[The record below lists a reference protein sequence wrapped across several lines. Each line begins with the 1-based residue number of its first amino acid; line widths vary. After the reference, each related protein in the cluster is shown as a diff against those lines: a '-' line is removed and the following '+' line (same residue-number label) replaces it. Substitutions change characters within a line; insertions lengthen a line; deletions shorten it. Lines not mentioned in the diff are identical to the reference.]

1 MVAGLIHVDKLL
13 GVRVLRIEEHV
24 DLRQG
29 LKSSEHHTLPP
40 LPLLPPLP
48 PLLPLPPPTCKR
60 PMSSNRRL
68 LVAFSATTRV
78 RPSCRSKT
86 SCTGAA

>member
-1 MVAGLIHVDKLL
+1 MVAGLIHVDQLL

-24 DLRQG
+24 GFRQS

-48 PLLPLPPPTCKR
+48 PLPPPTCKR
-60 PMSSNRRL
+60 LMSSNRRL